1 MACTEGLYC
10 SPEQDALLYPET
22 NYTLLYNPEFGS
34 LKGVN
39 NVDLYLYNAN
49 ESDNI
54 VIEEISSVSNDG
66 QFNFTVDMVH

>member
-10 SPEQDALLYPET
+10 SPEQDALLYPDT
-22 NYTLLYNPEFGS
+22 NYTLSYNPQFGS
-34 LKGVN
+34 LQGAA

-49 ESDNI
+49 QSNFT

-66 QFNFTVDMVH
+66 EFNFTVDMVQ